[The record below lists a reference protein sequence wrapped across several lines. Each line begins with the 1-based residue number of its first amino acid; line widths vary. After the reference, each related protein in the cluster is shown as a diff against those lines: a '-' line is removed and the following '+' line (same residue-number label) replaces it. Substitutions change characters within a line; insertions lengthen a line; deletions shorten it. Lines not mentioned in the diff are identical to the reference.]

1 MLRANVGVMSERE
14 HYPMQLKSTNGGIQ
28 FRFGSNVPFQT
39 AWRFEG
45 YRPDQR
51 TGKLYDLFERAM
63 DATKQ
68 AEASAAYRIEQLSLR
83 IHLVSEI
90 VERNY
95 IDLIDV
101 IEEYDIDEDFSRDT
115 TADWAVEFTRHL
127 IAYLGS
133 VKNREYQTQSDFLPE
148 LDRMC
153 TERPFVS
160 ENYQKQIKHYDVDLH
175 GSFFSSLR
183 NMIVHDGVPETV
195 LHHDMDSDQMLVG
208 LNKDTLLRNDNFT
221 AKAKGYADSYD
232 DFINMSEAIET
243 YHSSV
248 DKLYTWLFTVPF
260 RRLEDRYSESVSEFS
275 RAEEYQQDFFDESGH
290 EFTELR
296 WLTSDESE

>member
-1 MLRANVGVMSERE
+1 MSESE
-14 HYPMQLKSTNGGIQ
+14 HFPMQLKTTNGDVQ
-28 FRFGSNVPFQT
+28 FRFGTNVPFQT

-51 TGKLYDLFERAM
+51 TGKLYNLFKRAM

-68 AEASAAYRIEQLSLR
+68 AEESAAYRMEQLSLR

-95 IDLIDV
+95 INIIDT
-101 IEEYDIDEDFSRDT
+101 IEEYDIDEDFNRDT
-115 TADWAVEFTRHL
+115 TADWAIEFTRHL
-127 IAYLGS
+127 VAYLGS
-133 VKNREYQTQSDFLPE
+133 VKNREYQTRSDFLPE

-153 TERPFVS
+153 TERPLIS
-160 ENYQKQIKHYDVDLH
+160 ENYQKQIKHCNVDLH

-195 LHHDMDSDQMLVG
+195 LHHDMDADQMLVG
-208 LNKDTLLRNDNFT
+208 LNKDTLLQNNHFT
-221 AKAKGYADSYD
+221 VEAKGYVDAYD
-232 DFINMSEAIET
+232 DFVDMSEAIEN
-243 YHSSV
+243 YHNST
-248 DKLYTWLFTVPF
+248 DKLYRWLFNAPF
-260 RRLEDRYSESVSEFS
+260 RRLEDRYSKSISEFS

-290 EFTELR
+290 EFTTLR
-296 WLTSDESE
+296 WLASDERE